1 MATPRAYWKGYL
13 RLSLVSIAV
22 EMFPALESSNRPALH
37 QIHRPSGR
45 RIRYEKVVPGI
56 GPVEKAD
63 IARGVE
69 VEDDTYVIVEPEELE
84 SIRLESKHTLDLV
97 QFIDE
102 TEIDPRYLDRPY
114 YLAPGSE
121 VATEGFAVMRAAL
134 RREKKIGLGQLTMR
148 GQEYLIAV
156 RPCGAGLLAE
166 TLRYQNE
173 VRSPARLFEGIP
185 GDKEIEGEMVDL
197 ARRLISDKTAPLDLS
212 AFHDSYADALRQL
225 VSDKLSHH
233 SVMHAPSDS
242 APRSAE
248 VVDLMEALRKS
259 VAGKQK
265 SASAPKKKRQAARSG
280 SRTSASVKRRRS
292 S

>member
-22 EMFPALESSNRPALH
+22 EMFPALESGNRPAMH

-45 RIRYEKVVPGI
+45 RIRYEKTVPGI
-56 GPVEKAD
+56 GPVDKAD

-97 QFIDE
+97 QFVDE
-102 TEIDPRYLDRPY
+102 AELDTRYFDRPY

-121 VATEGFAVMRAAL
+121 VSTEGFAVMRAAL
-134 RREKKIGLGQLTMR
+134 RREKKIGLGQITMR
-148 GQEYLIAV
+148 GQEYLVAV

-173 VRSPARLFEGIP
+173 VRSPAKLFADIP
-185 GDKEIEGEMVDL
+185 GDDEVDGEMIEL
-197 ARRLISDKTAPLDLS
+197 ARRLITDKSSALDLS
-212 AFHDSYADALRQL
+212 AFHDTYADALHQL
-225 VSDKLSHH
+225 VNDKRSHRR
-233 SVMHAPSDS
+233 VVHAPSDT

-248 VVDLMEALRKS
+248 VVDLMEALKKS

-265 SASAPKKKRQAARSG
+265 SSSAPKKKRQAARSS
-280 SRTSASVKRRRS
+280 SRPSTVKRRRS

>member
-225 VSDKLSHH
+225 VNDKLSHH
-233 SVMHAPSDS
+233 RVMHAPSDS